1 MKTSKSSTET
11 WKAAVK
17 RVKFYSDKFRTSS
30 MLIRIWS
37 LSTALVVVSG
47 ILTGIA
53 TPVAFADDSEESM
66 ESIWADESQH
76 NKPAAPKKDL
86 KSAPVAPSTAEPENK
101 PAVKENV
108 QAIEPTNPPAIF
120 VPAIPEQKEDQPSV
134 KETAETAPVPSAAP
148 QQNAPQQNAQ
158 PTIQGDL
165 TEPAKPAPSATAPL
179 SKLDEFTGSHF
190 IKQGGWPGVG
200 PFHRQAGADDVF
212 VDEAGNNLD
221 LHLAGGRIAQATFN
235 LVNKGAT
242 YDDFLDLQVA
252 SEFLLEGLNVKPKTI
267 LEFNQQLE
275 DAKDGLLN
283 QSNTSPITINA
294 GRYITTVNKQG
305 TGDGKF
311 SYVIS
316 VVSKD
321 ASPDVLKEHSKEAK
335 EQPGRFSF
343 LNKGNKSTDFIIRQN
358 QEKTASPSNNEL
370 TETFSKTIQSWQD
383 IKKIAVRQRKT
394 EELSQVLHG
403 NALIRQTDAIKWLS
417 VNHKYYDMNPKGA
430 TIDHFSELVPGQKY
444 AVFVEIKEISKL
456 MDDATGQV
464 IKEQDDNY
472 KVNYTLEKKD
482 GQWFITDSK
491 IVDKSSTPSASH
503 PQGKSSR

>member
-1 MKTSKSSTET
+1 MKIGKSSTET

-17 RVKFYSDKFRTSS
+17 RVKFYSDKFRTSP

-47 ILTGIA
+47 ILTGITA
-53 TPVAFADDSEESM
+53 PVAFADDNEESM

-76 NKPAAPKKDL
+76 NNSSQQKKEI
-86 KSAPVAPSTAEPENK
+86 KSAPITPVQAEQEQE
-101 PAVKENV
+101 PAVKDNV
-108 QAIEPTNPPAIF
+108 QAIEPTTPPAIF
-120 VPAIPEQKEDQPSV
+120 VPAAPEKKEEKPES
-134 KETAETAPVPSAAP
+134 KEVSDTAPIPSAAP
-148 QQNAPQQNAQ
+148 QQNGQ

-165 TEPAKPAPSATAPL
+165 TEPAKPQPSTTAPL

-200 PFHRQAGADDVF
+200 PFHRQAGADDIF
-212 VDEAGNNLD
+212 VDEAGNNLN

-252 SEFLLEGLNVKPKTI
+252 SDFLLEGLNVKPKTI

-294 GRYITTVNKQG
+294 GRYITTLNKQD

-321 ASPDVLKEHSKEAK
+321 ASPDVLKEHSKETK

-358 QEKTASPSNNEL
+358 PEKATAPSNNEM

-394 EELSQVLHG
+394 EDLSQVLRG

-430 TIDHFSELVPGQKY
+430 TIDHFSEIVPGQKY
-444 AVFVEIKEISKL
+444 AVYVEIKEISKL
-456 MDDATGQV
+456 MDDATAQV
-464 IKEQDDNY
+464 IKEQDDSY
-472 KVNYTLEKKD
+472 KVNYTLEKTD

-491 IVDKSSTPSASH
+491 IVDKSSTPSASR
-503 PQGKSSR
+503 PQGKSGR